1 MGELNNSNNQNSMT
15 YRITSTRQ
23 VDETLFTTVEYNF
36 DGVIVTTEVA
46 HFMPKSEEEITQ
58 NIINR
63 AASEVARMEAA
74 ATIAALIE
82 GIVIGEEKP
91 IE

>member
-1 MGELNNSNNQNSMT
+1 MT

-23 VDETLFTTVEYNF
+23 VNETLFTTVEYNF
-36 DGVIVTTEVA
+36 DGVIVTTDVA
-46 HFMPKSEEEITQ
+46 HFMPKLEEEITQ
-58 NIINR
+58 NIINI
-63 AASEVARMEAA
+63 ATSEMAKMEAA
-74 ATIAALIE
+74 ATVAALIE

>member
-1 MGELNNSNNQNSMT
+1 MT
-15 YRITSTRQ
+15 YKILSTRQ

-36 DGVIVTTEVA
+36 DGTIVTTEVA
-46 HFMPKSEEEITQ
+46 HFMPKTEAEIEQ

-74 ATIAALIE
+74 TTITTLIE
-82 GIVIGEEKP
+82 SIVIGEEKP

>member
-1 MGELNNSNNQNSMT
+1 MT
-15 YRITSTRQ
+15 YKILSTRQ
-23 VDETLFTTVEYNF
+23 IDETLFTTVEYNF
-36 DGVIVTTEVA
+36 DGTLVTTEVA

-74 ATIAALIE
+74 VTVSALIG
-82 GIVIGEEKP
+82 GIIIGEEKP

>member
-1 MGELNNSNNQNSMT
+1 MT
-15 YRITSTRQ
+15 YKILSTNQ

-36 DGVIVTTEVA
+36 DGTIVTTCVA
-46 HFMPKSEEEITQ
+46 HFMPKTEEEITQ

-63 AASEVARMEAA
+63 AESEVVRIQASS
-74 ATIAALIE
+74 TIATLVE
-82 GIVIGEEKP
+82 SIVIGEEKP

>member
-1 MGELNNSNNQNSMT
+1 MT
-15 YRITSTRQ
+15 YKILSTRQ

-36 DGVIVTTEVA
+36 DGTIVTTEVA

-63 AASEVARMEAA
+63 ASSEIARIEAA
-74 ATIAALIE
+74 NTITTLIE
-82 GIVIGEEKP
+82 SIVIGEEKP

>member
-1 MGELNNSNNQNSMT
+1 MT
-15 YRITSTRQ
+15 YKILSTRQ
-23 VDETLFTTVEYNF
+23 VDETLFTMVEYNF
-36 DGVIVTTEVA
+36 DGTIVITEVA

-63 AASEVARMEAA
+63 ASAEITRIDAA
-74 ATIAALIE
+74 NTIATLVE
-82 GIVIGEEKP
+82 TIVIGEEKP